1 MAHLPRLNF
10 SVVSHFCPVMGNYFM
25 WLTHSSLCQFL
36 LFLGFVLHIRFLWL
50 VHFLSFSCVR
60 LCPPHSFKG
69 GFVLNFMDLSIVS
82 LLWFYPL
89 FQGRFIYFDFR
100 RLVSIVV
107 VWIRPLLAYKAWLY
121 GCYQFVCF
129 DLFRHEKE
137 AAASTVCLTGFP
149 CRFFCFFPMTGFL
162 FIFLF
167 SLL

>member
-1 MAHLPRLNF
+1 MSHLPRLNISVACHF
-10 SVVSHFCPVMGNYFM
+10 SPVMGSYFV

-36 LFLGFVLHIRFLWL
+36 FLLFWGFVLYIRFLWL
-50 VHFLSFSCVR
+50 VHLLSYSCVR
-60 LCPPHSFKG
+60 LRPPHSFKG

-89 FQGRFIYFDFR
+89 FQGRFVYSDFW

-129 DLFRHEKE
+129 YLFRHKKE

-149 CRFFCFFPMTGFL
+149 CRFWFFP
-162 FIFLF
+162 
-167 SLL
+167 